1 MCGVAGI
8 INHRN
13 NDASAEIIRRM
24 TGAIAHRGPD
34 GDGFYT
40 DPDVCLGHRRLS
52 IIDLAGGWQPIYN
65 EDKTVVVILNGEIY
79 NYLKLRKI
87 LTDLGHKFATNSDT
101 EVLVHAYEEYGS
113 EFVDKLDGMFA
124 FALYDTVNR
133 KFFMARDRMGKK
145 PMVYFVNYGELVFAS
160 EFEALKAHPSMP
172 KKLNT
177 AAISDFMSFQYIPGP
192 DTIYANV
199 YKLPPGHLLEMH
211 LDDSLISI
219 HRYWQLDFSLKT
231 DLNFD
236 EATEKLRSLVE
247 RAVKKRLMSD
257 VPFGVF
263 LSGGVDSAIISAL
276 MCKLR
281 MPEKTMAFTIGFD
294 DPAYDERNYARQTA
308 AFINQKF
315 GKTLDYYEK
324 VVSPDDFANVV
335 TLVRHYGEPYA
346 DASMLPTYLLSQ
358 FASEKITMALSG
370 DGADEVFGG
379 YERYLAI
386 RMGQRLDMLS
396 AGMHRGLF
404 ELAGKMIKDDN
415 ERTFAGRLRRSL
427 LVWGASRGERY
438 FKILNRCPEE
448 MRQSLFTDQLRI
460 QSHDAKRI
468 FEDLEWELTS
478 PDLAE
483 RCSELDTQTY
493 LPNDILVKMDIAS
506 MAASIEVRSPFLDKD
521 VVEFAAS
528 LPFSYKLHGSSR
540 KHILK
545 KAFEEYLPEGL
556 FHRRKRGFGVPIGRF
571 MRENWRRPVEELLF
585 DNPQMSE
592 YFKRAKMREL
602 WDDHQSGRSDN
613 TYILWNLTILSLFLK
628 N

>member
-24 TGAIAHRGPD
+24 TGAIVHRGPD

-40 DPDVCLGHRRLS
+40 DQNVCLGHRRLS

-79 NYLKLRKI
+79 NYLKLRKM
-87 LTDLGHKFATNSDT
+87 LTDAGHHFATNSDT
-101 EVLVHAYEEYGS
+101 EVIVHAYEEYGS
-113 EFVDKLDGMFA
+113 EFVEKLDGMFA

-145 PMVYFVNYGELVFAS
+145 PIVYFVNYGELVFAS

-172 KKLNT
+172 KKLNLS
-177 AAISDFMSFQYIPGP
+177 AVSDFMSFQYIPGP

-236 EATEKLRSLVE
+236 EATEKLRMLVE

-263 LSGGVDSAIISAL
+263 LSGGVDSAIVSAL

-294 DPAYDERNYARQTA
+294 DPAYDERGYARQTA

-315 GKTLDYYEK
+315 GKTLDYFEK
-324 VVSPDDFANVV
+324 VVVPDDFANVE
-335 TLVRHYGEPYA
+335 TLVKHYGEPYA

-358 FASEKITMALSG
+358 FAAEKITMALGG

-386 RMGQRLDMLS
+386 RMGQRLDMLT
-396 AGMHRGLF
+396 AGMHRRLF
-404 ELAGKMIKDDN
+404 EFTGNLIKDDN

-448 MRQSLFTDQLRI
+448 LKHSLFTDQLRV

-468 FEDLEWELTS
+468 FEDLEWELS
-478 PDLAE
+478 SQDVAE
-483 RCSELDTQTY
+483 RCSELDIQTY

-528 LPFSYKLHGSSR
+528 LPFAYKLNGSSR

-571 MRENWRRPVEELLF
+571 MRENWRRQVEELLF
-585 DNPQMSE
+585 DNPQMGE
-592 YFKRAKMREL
+592 YFKRAKVREL

>member
-52 IIDLAGGWQPIYN
+52 IIDLTGGWQPIYN

-87 LTDLGHKFATNSDT
+87 LTDLGHRFATNSDT

-113 EFVDKLDGMFA
+113 EFVEKLDGMFA

-145 PMVYFVNYGELVFAS
+145 PIVYFVNYGELVFAS

-236 EATEKLRSLVE
+236 EATDKLRSLVE

-263 LSGGVDSAIISAL
+263 LSGGVDSAIVSAL

-294 DPAYDERNYARQTA
+294 DPAYDERNYARQTS

-335 TLVRHYGEPYA
+335 TLVKHYGEPYA

-379 YERYLAI
+379 YPWFRSRAALTEATFPWIQFVRERA
-386 RMGQRLDMLS
+386 GFLS
-396 AGMHRGLF
+396 A
-404 ELAGKMIKDDN
+404 ELVDLIKP
-415 ERTFAGRLRRSL
+415 EEYVAGRYQDALEEVPRAKGDDPLEARMREIFYLNITRFMQTLLDRKDRMSMGTGLEVRVPFCDHRLVEYVWNIPWSMKNCDNMSKGILRRAMSGML
-427 LVWGASRGERY
+427 PDEVL
-438 FKILNRCPEE
+438 
-448 MRQSLFTDQLRI
+448 
-460 QSHDAKRI
+460 KRSK
-468 FEDLEWELTS
+468 S
-478 PDLAE
+478 PYPKTHNP
-483 RCSELDTQTY
+483 SY
-493 LPNDILVKMDIAS
+493 
-506 MAASIEVRSPFLDKD
+506 MAAV
-521 VVEFAAS
+521 
-528 LPFSYKLHGSSR
+528 SR
-540 KHILK
+540 KVLEIL
-545 KAFEEYLPEGL
+545 EEREAPLRRLINTEAVRALAVSGTTVFDRPWFGQLMRGPQFLAYLIQVNAWL
-556 FHRRKRGFGVPIGRF
+556 RNYHVVIC
-571 MRENWRRPVEELLF
+571 
-585 DNPQMSE
+585 
-592 YFKRAKMREL
+592 
-602 WDDHQSGRSDN
+602 
-613 TYILWNLTILSLFLK
+613 
-628 N
+628 